1 MKYFSLAVLAM
12 SVALISACGK
22 EEAQGGPGAGN
33 ARGAGGGP
41 PAVVI
46 SGLVEEKNWGERVQA
61 IGTARAR
68 ESIEIASRVSDKIS
82 RVHFES
88 GDSVRAGQVLVSLQT
103 GSDTANLAVAQ
114 AQVKDADRQFIRGEQ
129 LAREKLVSASQ
140 LDTLR
145 SNRDAARARAQAAQA
160 TLADRVIV
168 APFAGV
174 LGLRQVSQGQLVTAG
189 TIITTLD
196 DVSKIKVDFSLPE
209 VQLSML
215 KVNLAIE
222 ARSDAYPGKVF
233 SGRVISVDSRVDV
246 QSRSIAAQAEIDNPD
261 NLLRPGMLLEIK
273 VMQSERS
280 ALVIPELALQQIG
293 SESFVYRVTLDG
305 TAEKAVVKVGS
316 RSFGFVEIV
325 QGLKAGDRIVIEGTS
340 KLRPGQGVKEFGS
353 ESGDA
358 GGKKAND
365 KKANDKKAQAN

>member
-1 MKYFSLAVLAM
+1 MKYFSVAVLVM
-12 SVALISACGK
+12 SVALLAACGK
-22 EEAQGGPGAGN
+22 EEAGGGGAGG
-33 ARGAGGGP
+33 ARGGGQGGP

-46 SGLVEEKNWGERVQA
+46 SVLVEEKNWGERVQA
-61 IGTARAR
+61 VGTARAR

-88 GDSVRAGQVLVSLQT
+88 GDSVRAGQVLASLQT

-168 APFAGV
+168 APFSGV
-174 LGLRQVSQGQLVTAG
+174 LGLRQVSPGQLVTAG
-189 TIITTLD
+189 TVITTLD

-222 ARSDAYPGKVF
+222 ARSDAYPEKVF
-233 SGRVISVDSRVDV
+233 TGRVISVDSRVDE
-246 QSRSIAAQAEIDNPD
+246 QSRSIAAQAEIDNPE
-261 NLLRPGMLLEIK
+261 NLLRPGMLLEIN
-273 VMQSERS
+273 VMQTQRS

-305 TAEKAVVKVGS
+305 KAEKAPVKVGS
-316 RSFGFVEIV
+316 RSFGFVEITR
-325 QGLKAGDRIVIEGTS
+325 GLKTGDRIVVEGTS
-340 KLRPGQGVKEFGS
+340 KLRPGQSVMEFGA
-353 ESGDA
+353 ESTGGGDKLPA
-358 GGKKAND
+358 D
-365 KKANDKKAQAN
+365 KKAKAN